1 MMCVHSG
8 AYGLYVAHDQRY
20 PANRYLLLLPTYLAV
35 DDDLQAPLLD
45 DEHVLPLLP
54 LENASV
60 GANTKPQIRGATQ
73 HPFLSI
79 TQPTIH
85 AATITTHYCSSSII
99 SSVLTVTMPKA
110 MVA

>member
-54 LENASV
+54 LEKRVGRRKYETPDQGSDTTSV
-60 GANTKPQIRGATQ
+60 
-73 HPFLSI
+73 S
-79 TQPTIH
+79 
-85 AATITTHYCSSSII
+85 
-99 SSVLTVTMPKA
+99 
-110 MVA
+110 